1 MNAVLKPAQLD
12 MPELPDAC
20 ASCAHFRS
28 QAASGAATCA
38 AFPTGIPAAV
48 MSGRNAHRNPIAGD
62 HGIQWQR
69 HPEWRTATR
78 ESIAAFDAALA
89 RGEIPGI

>member
-1 MNAVLKPAQLD
+1 MNAVLKPETLD
-12 MPELPDAC
+12 MPTLPDAC

-28 QAASGAATCA
+28 QARSGAATCT
-38 AFPTGIPAAV
+38 AFPKRIPAAV
-48 MSGRNAHRNPIAGD
+48 MSGRNAHRKPIAGD

-69 HPEWRTATR
+69 HADWRTATP

-89 RGEIPGI
+89 RGEIPGA